1 MPSTILG
8 LPFHPLV
15 VHAVV
20 VLVPLAALMLAASAV
35 SPRFRRWALYATPAA
50 AVLGLVLV
58 PVATGSGENLE
69 RSVQSTPA
77 LEEHTELGDT
87 LLPFMIVLTVLALAV
102 FVLERRAV
110 RAVPS
115 TNGPGATRAGAPSD
129 VRDRPD
135 SPLLVR
141 AVAVLAL
148 VASLATL
155 VQVGRIGHSGAN
167 AVWKDTSQS
176 ASGSGE

>member
-8 LPFHPLV
+8 LPLHPLV

-35 SPRFRRWALYATPAA
+35 STRFRRWALYATPVA

-58 PVATGSGENLE
+58 PVATSSGENLE
-69 RSVQSTPA
+69 RSVQSTPT
-77 LEEHTELGDT
+77 LQEHTELGDT

-102 FVLERRAV
+102 LVLERR

-115 TNGPGATRAGAPSD
+115 TDGPGATRAGARSD
-129 VRDRPD
+129 VPSRLD
-135 SPLLVR
+135 SPVLVR

-155 VQVGRIGHSGAN
+155 VQVVRIGHSGAN
-167 AVWKDTSQS
+167 AVWKGTTQS
-176 ASGSGE
+176 SSGSGE

>member
-8 LPFHPLV
+8 LPLHPLV

-20 VLVPLAALMLAASAV
+20 VLVPLAALLLAASAV
-35 SPRFRRWALYATPAA
+35 SPRFRRWALYATPTA
-50 AVLGLVLV
+50 AVVGLVLV
-58 PVATGSGENLE
+58 PIATSSGENLE
-69 RSVQSTPA
+69 RNIQSTPT
-77 LEEHTELGDT
+77 LQEHTELGDT

-102 FVLERRAV
+102 FVLERRRTV
-110 RAVPS
+110 MVS
-115 TNGPGATRAGAPSD
+115 DGPGAARAGARSD
-129 VRDRPD
+129 APGRLD
-135 SPLLVR
+135 SPALVR

-155 VQVGRIGHSGAN
+155 VQVVRIGHSGAN
-167 AVWKDTSQS
+167 AVWKGTSQS